1 MRVGVYID
9 GFNLYFGGSAI
20 FGAGAPGW
28 KWLDMR
34 GAFGALAHAHWPTTS
49 VVEPIVYCTARISA
63 RVDPTGFK
71 RQETYLR
78 ALTRGASVDRI
89 EYGKFFEKVKTRPL
103 ALADRKG
110 RPVVVTAHHPV
121 VVKDAGG
128 SDVPDAVFMVT
139 VADREE
145 KGSDVNVACH
155 LLIDTLLGHI
165 DAAIVVSNDSD
176 LALAISQ
183 ARERIRVGVV
193 NPTRRPTAGSL
204 KSRPAGCPPEQWE
217 YQLTAADLLAHQ
229 LPDPCEGIIKPSTW

>member
-1 MRVGVYID
+1 VRVGVYID

-20 FGAGAPGW
+20 VGAAVPGW

-34 GAFGALAHAHWPTTS
+34 AVFGALAHVHWPTTT
-49 VVEPIVYCTARISA
+49 VIEPVVYCTARLNA
-63 RVDPTGFK
+63 RVDPTGYK

-78 ALTRGASVDRI
+78 ALIRAASVDRI
-89 EYGKFFEKVKTRPL
+89 EYGKFFEKVKTRPV

-110 RPVVVTAHHPV
+110 RPVVVKARHPV

-155 LLIDTLLGHI
+155 LLIDTLLDKV

-176 LALAISQ
+176 LALAVSQ
-183 ARERIRVGVV
+183 ARERIPVGIV

-204 KSRPAGCPPEQWE
+204 KSRPPSCPPEQWE
-217 YQLTAADLLAHQ
+217 YQLTAADLIVHQ
-229 LPDPCEGIIKPSTW
+229 LPDPCAGIIKPPTW